1 MTKQIKKKESK
12 KTFSTK
18 SLVALIDG
26 IAKPANIRV
35 DFFSGIGQ
43 ITAVL
48 FRNGILINMQS
59 ISTDGD
65 INFTD
70 VQSRDTI
77 SINGVCAGSATIKIS
92 IPTNAPTPET
102 FSKIITTGYTVL

>member
-1 MTKQIKKKESK
+1 MAKSIKKKPAK
-12 KTFSTK
+12 KSFTAK
-18 SLVALIDG
+18 SLVALVDG
-26 IAKPANIRV
+26 VARPVNIHI

-43 ITAVL
+43 ITVVL

-65 INFTD
+65 IHFAD

-77 SINGVCAGSATIKIS
+77 AVNGVCAGKCTITINTA
-92 IPTNAPTPET
+92 TNAPTPQS